1 MKRYRMKKSVLFIPI
16 FLSIVLSMSSLK
28 ASAQEDTLA
37 VKKLLQEGIMRLEGG
52 NLQLSITL
60 IERGLNN
67 LNKIAVKE
75 NEKNQNMITSLSLT
89 REAERFIK
97 AENYEG
103 ALELLNQ
110 AIDLWDANIEAYKFR
125 GSVRL
130 VLEEKI
136 PKEKERDYIG
146 LNNDYTNAVRIIDRS
161 INAAPRNSQERKE
174 AEREKAKVLIN
185 RAYVKLQSGR
195 TPGFFSAI
203 DDYTEAVRLDDQNWD
218 GFLGRAVAYNRIK
231 DYRKEANDYIKSFQL
246 MQQYEFRL
254 NDDPFWADLYITLA
268 RAYVNLGDKR
278 NAYDYAQR
286 SYNLG
291 NMQAEEIMIR
301 NRP

>member
-1 MKRYRMKKSVLFIPI
+1 MKKSILKITI
-16 FLSIVLSMSSLK
+16 GLIIGLLCSSYQ
-28 ASAQEDTLA
+28 ANAQEDTVS
-37 VKKLLQEGIMRLEGG
+37 VKKLLREGMQKLEGG
-52 NLQLSITL
+52 NLPLSIQL

-67 LNKIAVKE
+67 LSKIAVKE
-75 NEKNQNMITSLSLT
+75 NERNQNMITSLSLT

-97 AENYEG
+97 AENFEG
-103 ALELLNQ
+103 ALDLLNQ
-110 AIDLWDANIEAYKFR
+110 AIDLWDGNIEAFKFR

-130 VLEEKI
+130 VLTERI
-136 PKEKERDYIG
+136 PRVKDRDYIG

-195 TPGFFSAI
+195 TPGFYSAI

-231 DYRKEANDYIKSFQL
+231 DYRKEANDYLKAFQL

-268 RAYVNLGDKR
+268 RAYVSLGDKR

-291 NMQAEEIMIR
+291 NMRAEDIMNR